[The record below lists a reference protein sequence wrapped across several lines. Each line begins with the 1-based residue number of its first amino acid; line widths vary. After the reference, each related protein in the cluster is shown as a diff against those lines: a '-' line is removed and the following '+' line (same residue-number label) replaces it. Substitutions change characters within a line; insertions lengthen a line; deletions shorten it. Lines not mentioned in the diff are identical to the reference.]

1 MKKLIAIAML
11 LLPIQLWAADSKVTE
26 LTATTAPANTDVLY
40 IVTDPSGTP
49 TSKKVTAGNLGQAIL
64 IATTTVASL
73 PSPTTGMI
81 RAVTDGTSGT
91 DCITGGGSTVAI
103 CWYDGT
109 EWTSIGSSGG
119 AEADTLDTVIGRGN
133 TTDGCTEADPCQF
146 GNGTVYVNI
155 YVNDANQFVIEP
167 STAADR
173 YLTCMTNQ
181 KCGFYDTEGGA
192 VILDIDPDAAS
203 TLAMYTFGT
212 AYKPKKT
219 IDFPAASLTTDTAQC
234 ASPALATINSGQPR
248 YTIICTDNDASSI
261 YGEVVMPDAW
271 DAGTVTFKH
280 RYVQTAADTSALN
293 GDIAASCRRSGDTI
307 NNTWGTEIAIDD
319 AAVSGSSVIDMT
331 TSAAVTP
338 NGTCAGGALLQFRYQ
353 LDAGGTTTAVATLH
367 HLGFTMEYSVV
378 SLSD

>member
-1 MKKLIAIAML
+1 MFL
-11 LLPIQLWAADSKVTE
+11 LFLLALASQALSQTLPIGGTG
-26 LTATTAPANTDVLY
+26 APG
-40 IVTDPSGTP
+40 S
-49 TSKKVTAGNLGQAIL
+49 
-64 IATTTVASL
+64 
-73 PSPTTGMI
+73 
-81 RAVTDGTSGT
+81 
-91 DCITGGGSTVAI
+91 GGSTPCNVSSVGDPTSGDDAD
-103 CWYDGT
+103 DGYT
-109 EWTSIGSSGG
+109 VPCTWVNTTDDTVFILTDSTVGSAVWAATVNS
-119 AEADTLDTVIGRGN
+119 EADTLDTVIGRGN

-234 ASPALATINSGQPR
+234 ASPTLATINSGAPR
-248 YTIICTDNDASSI
+248 YTIICTENDASTI

-271 DAGTVTFKH
+271 DGGTVTFKH
-280 RYVQTAADTSALN
+280 RYVQTAADTGSMLS
-293 GDIAASCRRSGDTI
+293 DIAAACRRSGDTI
-307 NNTWGTEIAIDD
+307 NNTWGSEVAIDD
-319 AAVSGSSVIDMT
+319 AAVSGSNIIDMT

-338 NGTCAGGALLQFRYQ
+338 NGTCAGGALLQFRWQY
-353 LDAGGTTTAVATLH
+353 DGTGNPTTAAATLH